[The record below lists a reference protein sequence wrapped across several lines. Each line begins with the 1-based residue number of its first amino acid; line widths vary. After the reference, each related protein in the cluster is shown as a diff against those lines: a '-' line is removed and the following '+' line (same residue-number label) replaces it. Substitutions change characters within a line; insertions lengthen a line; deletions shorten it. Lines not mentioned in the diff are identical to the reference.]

1 MIYPVLHLHR
11 AISDDR
17 NEDYF
22 VQPAKIID
30 FEPNA
35 DGKPGSIIWTDTSD
49 GPSATIVNE
58 SPDMIRKGIN
68 DAIVGASSLATKGA
82 IHMQLA
88 ASEEMQKKASGI
100 ALPRINGV

>member
-17 NEDYF
+17 SADYY

-30 FEPNA
+30 FEPCA
-35 DGKPGSIIWTDTSD
+35 DGQPGTKLWIDNGD
-49 GPSATIVNE
+49 DPSAVIVNE

-68 DAIVGASSLATKGA
+68 DSIVGASSLATKGA
-82 IHMQLA
+82 IQMQLA
-88 ASEEMQKKASGI
+88 ASEEMQKKATGI
-100 ALPRINGV
+100 ALPRFNGG